1 MCGWIG
7 NGDTERRECKL
18 GKPKQS
24 ATSRGVGGVVVAQE
38 KWSWSEPYDTQ
49 QESILGF
56 SYYIFL
62 LAWHFLLVCVLANMQ
77 HNSVLVADY
86 FY

>member
-1 MCGWIG
+1 MCGWIE
-7 NGDTERRECKL
+7 NGDTGRRECKL
-18 GKPKQS
+18 VKPKQT
-24 ATSRGVGGVVVAQE
+24 ATSCGVEGFVVVEE

-56 SYYIFL
+56 SYYILL
-62 LAWHFLLVCVLANMQ
+62 LAWHFLLVFVLANMQ
-77 HNSVLVADY
+77 HDSVLVAVY